1 MTSLQNHAFH
11 ILSLKLTPIPYM
23 GNRNTLLLIQKK
35 KKKKGIFKLIK
46 KYSNESTLKYEP
58 LKDT

>member
-23 GNRNTLLLIQKK
+23 GNRNTVTHSKK
-35 KKKKGIFKLIK
+35 EKKKGIFKLIK
-46 KYSNESTLKYEP
+46 KYSNESALKYEP

>member
-23 GNRNTLLLIQKK
+23 GNRNTVTHSKKEKK
-35 KKKKGIFKLIK
+35 KEFL
-46 KYSNESTLKYEP
+46 N
-58 LKDT
+58 